1 MTAKLTTTPFNA
13 KQHRLAV
20 PNTLSWLVSLF
31 ALAYLLFA
39 REKDRVV
46 YSTDSGRITTCP
58 DCGQPYKNC
67 RCGQPATSTKKSD
80 GIVRVMRDRKQRG
93 GKTVTV
99 IDGLPQDKLTTLGQQ
114 LKKLCGSGGT
124 VKEGNIEIQGDHC
137 DKVIAKLTELGY
149 KVKRAGG

>member
-1 MTAKLTTTPFNA
+1 MEPD
-13 KQHRLAV
+13 RL
-20 PNTLSWLVSLF
+20 
-31 ALAYLLFA
+31 
-39 REKDRVV
+39 V
-46 YSTDSGRITTCP
+46 YSTESGHVTACP
-58 DCGQPYKNC
+58 TCGQPYKNC
-67 RCGQPATSTKKSD
+67 RCSQAAPPGRKSD

-99 IDGLPQDKLTTLGQQ
+99 ITGVMGSEAEVSALAQQ

-137 DKVIAKLTELGY
+137 EKVMTRLTALGY